1 MTTGDISRTDGAR
14 PHLVLVAGVGRS
26 GTSLFTTL
34 LSTAGFHVPQPE
46 VSADP
51 TNPKGFGEPAW
62 VVDFH
67 GRLLRSRRVSVWD
80 SRPAAWELTSAAVDD
95 RAALAEL
102 RNWLKVQL
110 VGRSAVVVK
119 DPRIGWFLPLW
130 ERAAEE
136 VGADVS
142 FASLLR
148 HPAEAVGSAMTWY
161 GDWQSPASR
170 AVSWVNI
177 MLETEYATRGRRRVF
192 VRYDDLLKSWRDEVA
207 RTADALDLPMLRDLS
222 PDTVEAIDE
231 LVDPSLHRQ
240 REGFADLG
248 VPALVQQV
256 AEPVWDELLAL
267 TTSDEGGAE
276 ARTALDVSRAG
287 YHAFYADVEAI
298 AQSSL
303 HALRPSGSAG
313 SAGSAAGQG
322 SGSRGLAVASGGG
335 ADAVIRLAERF
346 VPRRLLRKV
355 PPVWRA
361 RLVRVADRAGRL
373 VRR

>member
-1 MTTGDISRTDGAR
+1 MTTGDSNRRGTDGAR

-46 VSADP
+46 VTADS

-67 GRLLRSRRVSVWD
+67 GRLLRARRVSVWD
-80 SRPAAWELTSAAVDD
+80 SRPAAWEQTSAAVDD
-95 RAALAEL
+95 RAALDEL
-102 RNWLKVQL
+102 RSWLKVQL

-142 FASLLR
+142 FASMLR

-192 VRYDDLLKSWRDEVA
+192 VRYDDLLKSWPDEVA
-207 RTADALDLPMLRDLS
+207 RTADSLDLPQLRDL
-222 PDTVEAIDE
+222 PPETVAAIDE

-240 REGFADLG
+240 RESFADLG
-248 VPALVQQV
+248 VPPLVRQV
-256 AEPVWDELLAL
+256 AEPVWEQLLAL
-267 TTSDEGGAE
+267 TEPGEGGAE
-276 ARTALDVSRAG
+276 VRSALDASRST

-303 HALRPSGSAG
+303 HALRPEGSAG
-313 SAGSAAGQG
+313 AAATTRASRPGRAAAG
-322 SGSRGLAVASGGG
+322 GGG

-361 RLVRVADRAGRL
+361 RMVRVADRAGRL

>member
-1 MTTGDISRTDGAR
+1 MTTGSRERRGTDGER
-14 PHLVLVAGVGRS
+14 PRLVLVAGVGRS

-46 VSADP
+46 VTADS

-67 GRLLRSRRVSVWD
+67 GRLLRARRVSVWD
-80 SRPAAWELTSAAVDD
+80 SRPAAWEQTSAAVDD
-95 RAALAEL
+95 RAALDEL
-102 RNWLKVQL
+102 RSWLKVQL

-142 FASLLR
+142 FASMLR

-207 RTADALDLPMLRDLS
+207 RAADALDLPQLRDL
-222 PDTVEAIDE
+222 PPETAAAIDE

-248 VPALVQQV
+248 VPPLVRQV
-256 AEPVWDELLAL
+256 AEPVWEELVAL
-267 TTSDEGGAE
+267 TEPGEGGAE
-276 ARTALDVSRAG
+276 VRSALDASRAA

-303 HALRPSGSAG
+303 HALRPESSAG
-313 SAGSAAGQG
+313 AAATSRVSRPGNRPAAG
-322 SGSRGLAVASGGG
+322 GGG